1 MGRQNTQKGAI
12 CNPDNHK
19 FVMQFLAR
27 LKVDFRKTYF
37 VCVRAH
43 MAYVQE
49 PVEDR
54 RGCQVSAAGALGG
67 CESQVGSG
75 N

>member
-1 MGRQNTQKGAI
+1 MGRQKYTKD
-12 CNPDNHK
+12 NPDNHK

-27 LKVDFRKTYF
+27 LRVDFRKTYF
-37 VCVRAH
+37 VCVRVH

-54 RGCQVSAAGALGG
+54 RGCQVSAAGTLGG